1 MARTDALEERFYV
14 ASETRTLSMLDLLK
28 LFKRQGTA
36 RVTDLHLKVGK
47 GPCFR
52 VDGEL
57 KITGG
62 NPLTNEIIE
71 RMARSLLDDTQFE
84 TLRKLRSVN
93 ASRLIE
99 GLRYRINAY
108 HDHRG
113 LAMAIRAL
121 DTSTPTIDFIGFPNC
136 VWQDIVGLSQGLILV
151 TGTTGAGK
159 STTIAALINEIA
171 RTRPCHI
178 ITLEDPIEYEFHS
191 DIAMI
196 SQRAIGRDVPN
207 WERGLRDCLR
217 EDPDVIFVGEMTDVE
232 SATWT
237 LTAAETGH
245 LVFSGIHTRDATG
258 TITRVLDMYPPNRT
272 EEVAQQL
279 ALGLRYILSQK
290 LIQRCDKPGRIV
302 AMEIL
307 NNTGAVGNLIRQI
320 KPEHIYSLLQ
330 TNTRD
335 EPGHRMRTLERSL
348 AELVSQGKIARH
360 EAERAA
366 NKPASFEDEMKRLT

>member
-1 MARTDALEERFYV
+1 MSATEALEEKLYV

-36 RVTDLHLKVGK
+36 HVTDLHLKVGK
-47 GPCFR
+47 APCFR

-57 KITGG
+57 KITNGQ
-62 NPLTNEIIE
+62 PLSHEIVE
-71 RMARSLLDDTQFE
+71 RMAQSLLDEPQLQ

-113 LAMAIRAL
+113 MAMAIRAL
-121 DTSTPTIDFIGFPNC
+121 NTSTPTIDFIGFPNR
-136 VWQDIVGLSQGLILV
+136 VWQDIIKLTQGLILV

-159 STTIAALINEIA
+159 STTIASMVNEIA

-178 ITLEDPIEYEFHS
+178 ITLEDPIEYEFQS

-258 TITRVLDMYPPNRT
+258 TITRVLDMYPPNRA

-290 LIQRCDKPGRIV
+290 LIQRCDKPGRVV

-307 NNTGAVGNLIRQI
+307 NNTHAVANMIRQV
-320 KPEHIYSLLQ
+320 KAEHIYSLLQ
-330 TNTRD
+330 INTRD
-335 EPGHRMRTLERSL
+335 EPAQRMTTLERSL
-348 AELVSQGKIARH
+348 AQLVHDGKVARH

-366 NKPASFEDEMKRLT
+366 NKMMAFEDEMKRMA

>member
-1 MARTDALEERFYV
+1 MSETAALDEKIYI
-14 ASETRTLSMLDLLK
+14 ASESRTLSMLDLLK

-47 GPCFR
+47 APCFR

-57 KITGG
+57 RITGG
-62 NPLTNEIIE
+62 QPLSEEIIQ
-71 RMARSLLDDTQFE
+71 RLAQTLLDEKQFE
-84 TLRKLRSVN
+84 TLGKLRSVN

-108 HDHRG
+108 FDHRG

-121 DTSTPTIDFIGFPNC
+121 DTNTPTVDFIGFPNR
-136 VWQDIVGLSQGLILV
+136 VWQDIVKLTQGLVLV

-159 STTIAALINEIA
+159 STTIAAMVHEIA

-178 ITLEDPIEYEFHS
+178 ITLEDPIEYEFQS

-258 TITRVLDMYPPNRT
+258 TITRVLDMYPPNRA

-290 LIQRCDKPGRIV
+290 LIQRVDKPGRIV

-307 NNTGAVGNLIRQI
+307 NNTHAVANMIRQV

-330 TNTRD
+330 INTRD
-335 EPGHRMRTLERSL
+335 EPAQRMTTLERSL
-348 AELVSQGKIARH
+348 AQLVSDGKVARH

-366 NKPASFEDEMKRLT
+366 NKMAAFEDEMKRLV